1 MNRKKRAINSLF
13 AILSLLL
20 ASEAALAADERF
32 ARAETLYSQKNY
44 LAAEKLLKEVL
55 VSNSKDPASLY
66 LLGNIYV
73 LQKRLDEA
81 SQAYRACVQAGADTR
96 PGQYAAMAL
105 GQIEEANKQN
115 NKSAEEEP
123 AQKLD
128 TATAP
133 ANTRAAKEDER
144 QSILKAQK
152 EALDRNQ
159 KDFKI
164 QTDKLTIEEEQLLE
178 LELPPANGADIRN
191 TGYRIARETTEAQI
205 KQTFELRRKAL
216 KEIYDRK
223 ENAINQDFKRRL
235 APFGGH

>member
-20 ASEAALAADERF
+20 ASEATLAADERF
-32 ARAETLYSQKNY
+32 TRAETLYSQKNY

-66 LLGNIYV
+66 LLGNICL

-81 SQAYRACVQAGADTR
+81 SRAYRACVQAGADTR

-105 GQIEEANKQN
+105 QQIEEANKN
-115 NKSAEEEP
+115 DNKTADKEP
-123 AQKLD
+123 APS
-128 TATAP
+128 P
-133 ANTRAAKEDER
+133 ANPNSPRAAKQEEER
-144 QSILKAQK
+144 QSILKALK

-164 QTDKLTIEEEQLLE
+164 QADKLTAEEEQQIE
-178 LELPPANGADIRN
+178 QAPWNQAEWRN
-191 TGYRIARETTEAQI
+191 AEYRLARENSIAQI
-205 KQTFELRRKAL
+205 KQEFEAKRRAL

-223 ENAINQDFKRRL
+223 ESAINLEFKRRL
-235 APFGGH
+235 APFGSN

>member
-20 ASEAALAADERF
+20 ASEATLAADERF

-66 LLGNIYV
+66 LLGNICL

-81 SQAYRACVQAGADTR
+81 SRAYRACVQAGADTR

-105 GQIEEANKQN
+105 QQIEEASK
-115 NKSAEEEP
+115 KDHETADKEP
-123 AQKLD
+123 APS
-128 TATAP
+128 P
-133 ANTRAAKEDER
+133 ANPNSPRAAKQEEER
-144 QSILKAQK
+144 QSILKALK

-164 QTDKLTIEEEQLLE
+164 QNNKLAIEEEQLLE
-178 LELPPANGADIRN
+178 LELPPANGGDIRN
-191 TGYRIARETTEAQI
+191 TGYRMARETTEAQI
-205 KQTFELRRKAL
+205 KQTFDLRRKAL

-223 ENAINQDFKRRL
+223 ESAINQDFKRRL
-235 APFGGH
+235 APFGSN

>member
-20 ASEAALAADERF
+20 ASEATLAADERF
-32 ARAETLYSQKNY
+32 TRAETLYSQKNY

-66 LLGNIYV
+66 LLGNIYL

-81 SQAYRACVQAGADTR
+81 SRAYRACVQAGADTR

-105 GQIEEANKQN
+105 QQIEEANKKDN
-115 NKSAEEEP
+115 EIADKEP
-123 AQKLD
+123 AP
-128 TATAP
+128 AP
-133 ANTRAAKEDER
+133 ANANSPRAAKQEAER
-144 QSILKAQK
+144 QSILKALK

-164 QTDKLTIEEEQLLE
+164 QADKLTAEEEQQIE
-178 LELPPANGADIRN
+178 LAPWNQAEWRN
-191 TGYRIARETTEAQI
+191 AEYRLARENSIAQI
-205 KQTFELRRKAL
+205 KQEFEVKKKAL

-223 ENAINQDFKRRL
+223 ENAINLEFKRRL
-235 APFGGH
+235 APFGSN